1 MKTKLIVCLLCGMLL
16 TTSVVLAVPSE
27 NMKTSTVETRHVSP
41 LSADVPVWH
50 VGGFWTY
57 KVDNISVNYQQ
68 NNQTIYLS
76 LSIDQLPLTV
86 DSASGD
92 AYTLSFSTKAS
103 GHGIIDVDAAQGPL
117 NMIVDFTNVKL
128 SGSVMI
134 EKTQLGI
141 QSIDAT
147 LQGLFRLNI
156 IEQPFVPFQI
166 HHFPIPITM
175 HVIVDC
181 SSPISILAFP
191 MDTGLIY
198 GLQAT
203 NLTINGE
210 VHSIWLNIIH
220 FANTVMGFFGKAFIT
235 DPNIEVL
242 FPVINIRDALTAFGL
257 PNVFSV
263 PGVPEIFTTGNTTET
278 ITVPAG
284 TYDVYNISIAE
295 GIGSIFYAPAA
306 GNVVKIS
313 GNFQDMIPFIQN
325 IKMELID
332 TNYQG

>member
-27 NMKTSTVETRHVSP
+27 TMKTSTVETRHVSP
-41 LSADVPVWH
+41 LSTDVPVWH
-50 VGGFWTY
+50 VNDFWTY

-68 NNQTIYLS
+68 NNQTIFFT
-76 LSIDQLPLTV
+76 LSIDQLLLTV
-86 DSASGD
+86 SSDSGD

-103 GHGIIDVDAAQGPL
+103 GHGIIDVVSEQGPI

-156 IEQPFVPFQI
+156 IKQPFVPFQI
-166 HHFPIPITM
+166 HHLPIPITM
-175 HVIVDC
+175 HVIIDC

-191 MDTGLIY
+191 MDTGMTY

-220 FANTVMGFFGKAFIT
+220 FANTVMGFFGKAFLSEEI
-235 DPNIEVL
+235 DALLPVLNIK
-242 FPVINIRDALTAFGL
+242 DALTTFGL
-257 PNVFSV
+257 SNVFSV
-263 PGVPEIFTTGNTTET
+263 PEVPEIFTTSSTMEPLS
-278 ITVPAG
+278 VPAG
-284 TYDVYNISIAE
+284 TYNVYNISIAE

>member
-1 MKTKLIVCLLCGMLL
+1 MKIKILVILLCGMLL

-41 LSADVPVWH
+41 SSTDVPVWH
-50 VGGFWTY
+50 VGDFWTY

-103 GHGIIDVDAAQGPL
+103 GHGIIEVVSEQGPI

-156 IEQPFVPFQI
+156 IKQPFVPFQI
-166 HHFPIPITM
+166 HHLPIPITM
-175 HVIVDC
+175 HVIIDC

-191 MDTGLIY
+191 MDTGMTY

-220 FANTVMGFFGKAFIT
+220 FANTVMGFFGKAFLSEEI
-235 DPNIEVL
+235 DALLPVLNIK
-242 FPVINIRDALTAFGL
+242 DALTTFGL
-257 PNVFSV
+257 SNVFSV
-263 PGVPEIFTTGNTTET
+263 PEVPEIFTTSSTMEPLS
-278 ITVPAG
+278 VPAG
-284 TYDVYNISIAE
+284 TYNVYNISIAE